1 MARSHRYNKGGPL
14 KGGSISLYRL
24 DVQAEAFTPREA
36 RAEYAR
42 LRREANR
49 RLEVLGRSEFANL
62 PAVTNRPQGF
72 GALPRT
78 ASEQQVRKQLYDVA
92 RYLNLRTS
100 SLQGAKRSRREFV
113 ESMQEAGYDWIN
125 ERNAADFGRFM
136 GAVQKHKAARGYDSD
151 QIAELFHTAV
161 EKRIDTKTL
170 AADFEF
176 WLEHEQELSEAPRA
190 QSITSSAAFAERIGL
205 TID

>member
-1 MARSHRYNKGGPL
+1 MARSHRYNKRGPL
-14 KGGSISLYRL
+14 KGGGISLYRL

-78 ASEQQVRKQLYDVA
+78 ASEQQIRKQLYDVA

-100 SLQGAKRSRREFV
+100 SLQGAKRAQRDFV
-113 ESMQEAGYDWIN
+113 ETMREHGYDFIN
-125 ERNAADFGRFM
+125 RKNAAAFGRFM
-136 GAVQKHKAARGYDSD
+136 GAVQKHKAAKGYDSD
-151 QIAELFHTAV
+151 QLVTLFETAYG
-161 EKRIDTKTL
+161 KFIDTATL
-170 AADFEF
+170 ANDFEF
-176 WLEHEQELSEAPRA
+176 WLQHTDELESAPAAPSMTSSEA
-190 QSITSSAAFAERIGL
+190 FAGRIGL
-205 TID
+205 KID

>member
-1 MARSHRYNKGGPL
+1 MARSHRYNKRGPL
-14 KGGSISLYRL
+14 KGGSIALYRL

-62 PAVTNRPQGF
+62 PAVKNRPQGF
-72 GALPRT
+72 GALSRT
-78 ASEQQVRKQLYDVA
+78 ASEQQIRKRLYDVA

-100 SLQGAKRSRREFV
+100 SLQGAKRAQHAFIETMK
-113 ESMQEAGYDWIN
+113 EHGYDFVN
-125 ERNAADFGRFM
+125 KKNAAALGRFM
-136 GAVQKHKAARGYDSD
+136 GAIQKHKEAKGYDSD
-151 QIAELFHTAV
+151 QIVKLFKTAYG
-161 EKRIDTKTL
+161 KFIDTSTL
-170 AADFEF
+170 ENDFEF
-176 WLEHEQELSEAPRA
+176 WLQHMDELESAPA
-190 QSITSSAAFAERIGL
+190 APSMTSSEAFAERIGL

>member
-1 MARSHRYNKGGPL
+1 MARYHRYNKGGPL
-14 KGGSISLYRL
+14 KGGNIVMYRL

-78 ASEQQVRKQLYDVA
+78 ASEQQIRKQLYDVA

-100 SLQGAKRSRREFV
+100 SLQGAKRAQRDFIGTMREH
-113 ESMQEAGYDWIN
+113 GYDFVN
-125 ERNAADFGRFM
+125 KKNAAALGRFM
-136 GAVQKHKAARGYDSD
+136 GAVQKHKAAKGYDSD
-151 QIAELFHTAV
+151 QLVTLFETAYG
-161 EKRIDTKTL
+161 KFIDTSTL
-170 AADFEF
+170 ANDFEF
-176 WLEHEQELSEAPRA
+176 WLQHMDELESAPA
-190 QSITSSAAFAERIGL
+190 ATSMTSSEAFAERIGL